1 MKDEKEMTAQ
11 ELEQVT
17 GGVHSPKLFSPLLNK
32 ESVDPDIDRILQ
44 EVERHTQG
52 QSISLVHNDPP
63 CDLQSVDPDIE
74 RIWQE
79 AMRHTQ
85 GQSTS
90 LGHNDSACDLQF
102 LR

>member
-44 EVERHTQG
+44 EVRRHTQG
-52 QSISLVHNDPP
+52 QSISLEPNDPP
-63 CDLQSVDPDIE
+63 CDLQ
-74 RIWQE
+74 
-79 AMRHTQ
+79 
-85 GQSTS
+85 
-90 LGHNDSACDLQF
+90 F

>member
-11 ELEQVT
+11 ELEQVN

-32 ESVDPDIDRILQ
+32 ESVDPDIDRI
-44 EVERHTQG
+44 
-52 QSISLVHNDPP
+52 
-63 CDLQSVDPDIE
+63 
-74 RIWQE
+74 WQE

-85 GQSTS
+85 GQSIS